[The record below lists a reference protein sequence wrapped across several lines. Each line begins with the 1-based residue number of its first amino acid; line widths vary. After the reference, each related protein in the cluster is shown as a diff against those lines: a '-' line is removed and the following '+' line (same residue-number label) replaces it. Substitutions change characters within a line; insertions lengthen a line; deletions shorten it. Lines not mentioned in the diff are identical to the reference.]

1 MKIWELN
8 RLSVILFSLVLIFG
22 GCQRREVTWDVDN
35 TIPLFK
41 TDISL
46 DAIDTRYLSNVA
58 SDSGYYFSD
67 DNRIYSYKI
76 NDLQSSDTGIDAF
89 FNLMTLRLNDQQRT
103 SVITLAQINPFF
115 KVLDGQNADIPSQDL
130 SNLDPQTIDVS
141 EFFETA
147 TLDSGY
153 LDISIKNELPVNIQL
168 VVFELKNKSDNSVVA
183 SDSFRNIPKNGGI
196 SSKSINLRGKTVT
209 KELIG
214 VIKRLTTEAS
224 GGPVLIES
232 SKGLNVTLGV
242 RNLKPSRAIAAFPT
256 QTVIDQNEGLTLYMG
271 GAEIKYFKVASG
283 KLKIKISSTIDE
295 DMHMV
300 IALPGAVKD
309 GKSFYQ
315 EVTLPGPGGSGV
327 STTEQIYDMQGYLI
341 DFRGKDPDITDTV
354 NTFHQILNVTLDSSG
369 RKLNVGLSD
378 SIKLEY
384 RIESLKPE
392 YAIGYLGNSFNRV
405 VDTTGFEMFKG
416 LSGDLKFKDVKV
428 DFVVRN
434 SIGTDGRFKL
444 HGLKSKNHFSQK
456 TVALSAPLVGNDILV
471 TKPKFQRGEFTE
483 TTVSLNATNSNIKE
497 FLENLPQSF
506 QYDLE
511 TEVSPNGNV
520 NNYQDFVFDES
531 RMDVIMKMTAP
542 ISFAMGGLVLRDT
555 QGVDFSKLGDMDRIK
570 SGFLYL
576 DLENWFP
583 MDMTV
588 EFELYDEKMNSLGML
603 NVNPT
608 TGVKSAI
615 LNSSGYPTTASKSTL
630 KIGLERSQI
639 YRLKKSKF
647 IGIKM
652 NVQGN
657 GKMQKLYNNSKLKMN
672 ARMQVEYEM
681 RGK

>member
-1 MKIWELN
+1 MKIWALN
-8 RLSVILFSLVLIFG
+8 RLSVILFSLILIFG

-46 DAIDTRYLSNVA
+46 DAVDTRYLSNVA

-168 VVFELKNKSDNSVVA
+168 VVFELKNKSDNSIVA
-183 SDSFRNIPKNGGI
+183 SDSFRNIPKNGGV

-232 SKGLNVTLGV
+232 SKGLNVTLGI
-242 RNLKPSRAIAAFPT
+242 RSLKPSRAIAAFPT
-256 QTVIDQNEGLTLYMG
+256 QTVIDQDEGLSLYMG

-341 DFRGKDPDITDTV
+341 DFRGKNPDVTDTV
-354 NTFHQILNVTLDSSG
+354 NTFHQVLLVTLDSSG

-405 VDTTGFEMFKG
+405 VDTTAFEMFKG
-416 LSGDLKFKDVKV
+416 LSGDLMFKDVKV

-456 TVALSAPLVGNDILV
+456 TVTLSAPLVGTDILV
-471 TKPKFQRGEFTE
+471 TKPNFQRGEFTE
-483 TTVSLNATNSNIKE
+483 TKVSLNVSNSNIKE
-497 FLENLPQSF
+497 FLENLPQYF

-603 NVNPT
+603 NVNPN

-615 LNSSGYPTTASKSTL
+615 LNSSGYPTNASKSTL

-639 YRLKKSKF
+639 YRLKKTKF

>member
-1 MKIWELN
+1 MKFWANN
-8 RLSVILFSLVLIFG
+8 RLIFILFSLVVVFE

-46 DAIDTRYLSNVA
+46 DAIDTRYLTNVA

-67 DNRIYSYKI
+67 DNRIYSYRI

-89 FNLMTLRLNDQQRT
+89 FNLMTLRLNNQERT
-103 SVITLAQINPFF
+103 STITLAQINPFF

-183 SDSFRNIPKNGGI
+183 SDSFRNIPKNGGV

-209 KELIG
+209 KELVG

-256 QTVIDQNEGLTLYMG
+256 QTVIDQDEGLTLYMG

-327 STTEQIYDMQGYLI
+327 STTEQVYDMEGYLI
-341 DFRGKDPDITDTV
+341 DFRGKNPDITDTV
-354 NTFHQILNVTLDSSG
+354 NTFHQILKVTLDSSG

-378 SIKLEY
+378 SIKLQY

-392 YAIGYLGNSFNRV
+392 YAIGYLGNSLSRV
-405 VDTTGFEMFKG
+405 ADTTAFEMFKG

-444 HGLKSKNHFSQK
+444 NKLSSKNHFTQK
-456 TVALSAPLVGNDILV
+456 SVTLSAPLVGNDILV

-483 TTVSLNATNSNIKE
+483 TKVSLDVSNSNIKE
-497 FLENLPQSF
+497 FLENLPQYF
-506 QYDLE
+506 EYDLE

-583 MDMTV
+583 MDMSV

-608 TGVKSAI
+608 TGVKSAV
-615 LNSSGYPTTASKSTL
+615 LNSSGYPISGSKSTL
-630 KIGLERSQI
+630 KIGLERAQI